1 MSVDK
6 LLEQI
11 SESLDS
17 TSAAVEGVLESFEDN
32 KDATPELVNQ
42 ILKSIQSKSDTNP
55 MEPVSL
61 LSLKNTSLL
70 GYITDLALLLSL
82 RLKSM
87 EGDDDLSSKKDEL
100 TKSSV
105 THRVTLERGV
115 KSLEKKLS
123 YQLEKLTAAYQRKE
137 KEQKDIENNVHK
149 QSNEDQS
156 EDDKEEE
163 QNEEDDDENSEDE
176 GLNFKPNLGALM
188 GSNNKGIK
196 KSFNSR
202 RQAGKQDEEE
212 EEEEEYDEDDEDS
225 GKSKGKYKPP
235 KIAAM
240 ALQSDPD
247 KEVKSK
253 KQRNLQSMDEY
264 LQDISD
270 APMAE
275 KSIGATIVNQGR
287 DMKTKRQLEKE
298 AQIKRYEEENF
309 TRLPA
314 QKVKENKRDRSKRM
328 RNEFFGEDWSMFDNN
343 REFTNN
349 DNPAKK
355 RKPQNS
361 WDKAKRKIN

>member
-11 SESLDS
+11 SESLDV
-17 TSAAVEGVLESFEDN
+17 TTGALDGVLESFESGA
-32 KDATPELVNQ
+32 ATEPELVDQ
-42 ILKSIQSKSDTNP
+42 ILKSIKTKGESNP
-55 MEPVSL
+55 LEPVSL
-61 LSLKNTSLL
+61 LSLKNASLV

-82 RLKSM
+82 RLKAM
-87 EGDDDLSSKKDEL
+87 EGDDEL
-100 TKSSV
+100 ASQREEITKSSV
-105 THRVTLERGV
+105 VQRVTLERGV
-115 KSLEKKLS
+115 KSLEKKLT
-123 YQLEKLTAAYQRKE
+123 YQLDKLTAAYQRKE

-156 EDDKEEE
+156 EVEEDE
-163 QNEEDDDENSEDE
+163 VQEGEDDDDSDDE

-188 GSNNKGIK
+188 GK
-196 KSFNSR
+196 NSR
-202 RQAGKQDEEE
+202 KVLSKSANGKAPEKADEAEEE
-212 EEEEEYDEDDEDS
+212 ASEDES
-225 GKSKGKYKPP
+225 AKGKYRPP

-247 KEVKSK
+247 KEVRSK

-264 LQDISD
+264 LQDISE

-298 AQIKRYEEENF
+298 AEVKRYEEENF
-309 TRLPA
+309 TRLAP
-314 QKVKENKRDRSKRM
+314 QKMKEDKRSRAKRM

-349 DNPAKK
+349 ANPSKK
-355 RKPQNS
+355 RKPQNA
-361 WDKAKRKIN
+361 WDKARRKIN